1 MRQGIILMIMK
12 IKKWLMHKIFQKELE
27 NVHQLL
33 RQIIKEQEEEIQN
46 LKSRIYEL
54 YK

>member
-1 MRQGIILMIMK
+1 MF
-12 IKKWLMHKIFQKELE
+12 KKLKRWLMHKIFQKELE
-27 NVHQLL
+27 NVHELL
-33 RQIIKEQEEEIQN
+33 RKIIKEQQEEIQN